1 MIRGKKNYL
10 PPSYLVYGFGLLFKL
25 DEDSLERHKG
35 ERKVKTL
42 EEDLE
47 SVTTSTTEEEAE
59 QELDMA
65 SSDEED
71 KTEDAER
78 KRR

>member
-35 ERKVKTL
+35 ERKVRVIDD
-42 EEDLE
+42 DLE
-47 SVTTSTTEEEAE
+47 SIVTEGDV
-59 QELDMA
+59 ELDIE
-65 SSDEED
+65 SEGSDVEN
-71 KTEDAER
+71 TR
-78 KRR
+78 